1 MVSVASLRAPKRT
14 ALAKVA
20 TSVKAVLFKEN
31 TVLLPHISTRL
42 IKYQTVLVGKVDL
55 PQKLLPGEYHE
66 LSNRMYF
73 PSFFKFTTAEGLLV
87 PKNQGTP
94 PSLTIF

>member
-1 MVSVASLRAPKRT
+1 M
-14 ALAKVA
+14 
-20 TSVKAVLFKEN
+20 
-31 TVLLPHISTRL
+31 
-42 IKYQTVLVGKVDL
+42 GKVDL

-94 PSLTIF
+94 ASLVFWALVYGFAAGGAGEALDPQFEVRLLPELIS